1 SRLGRELIS
10 LGTRYNAP
18 AVPSDEQIAD
28 SYNFARELLGS
39 EGYEHYEIS
48 NWAKPH
54 FASQHNLKYWRR
66 EPYLGFGAGA
76 HSFSGAMRW
85 ANVHDSM
92 QYAASIQAGTL
103 PAGQI
108 EEVSL
113 QQAHEE
119 VIFLGLR
126 QLAGINLSQMD
137 SSYARTLTD
146 KLASLETAGLIER
159 QGEIVRLA
167 PKKLSISN
175 EVFVELLS

>member
-1 SRLGRELIS
+1 
-10 LGTRYNAP
+10 
-18 AVPSDEQIAD
+18 
-28 SYNFARELLGS
+28 
-39 EGYEHYEIS
+39 
-48 NWAKPH
+48 
-54 FASQHNLKYWRR
+54 
-66 EPYLGFGAGA
+66 
-76 HSFSGAMRW
+76 
-85 ANVHDSM
+85 M